1 MHLHY
6 YDRIKM
12 YIQNKDPERI
22 AAIAVILIAA
32 IIFAIPTAAGTTVS
46 VVVPEYEPVVGD
58 TFDVKIEIDYV
69 ENLDSGQFDL
79 YFNSKVINVVEV
91 ADNDNCPLAVE
102 SGSIGG
108 TEVPIGGCKIE
119 DYNEAPVI
127 DGSSVGDY
135 KMWLT
140 FDLPGF
146 DGVSGSGHLATITFK
161 VTGKS
166 GDCSVLNFRHDANT
180 PLLVDIYSNEIS
192 AAWID
197 GNVTIGTLEPDPSP
211 TPPPNSTATP
221 TPTYTTTQKYAVSV
235 YVKNLDDDKLDVHL
249 FIDGEDREYKTI
261 SSGKTSGKYNKP
273 STTDYKLEEGVHTF
287 TIKWYD
293 PSTGKW
299 YEKTEEHD
307 ITCATTI
314 TLLTDEHAEDEDKIS
329 AHVYIKNLDDDD
341 PNVYL
346 YIDGD
351 YKKYISIASN
361 STGDYGEYEFEE
373 DEDTLH
379 SFKIVWCDP
388 GTDEEYEKI
397 TRSHITS
404 EEAVTLYVDK
414 HTEDDI
420 ILLPDETLTP
430 VSTRSTSTATTS
442 QSASDSQPSPGKTPS
457 STTFH
462 TDPTLSENSAESND
476 LGQGIIWYTLI
487 GLLAVVFALLQIRRS

>member
-1 MHLHY
+1 
-6 YDRIKM
+6 M
-12 YIQNKDPERI
+12 YTQNRDPERL
-22 AAIAVILIAA
+22 VTIAA
-32 IIFAIPTAAGTTVS
+32 IIMAIIFTIPTAAGTTVS
-46 VVVPEYEPVVGD
+46 VDSPEYVSVGD
-58 TFDVKIEIDYV
+58 TFDVEIEIDEV
-69 ENLDSGQFDL
+69 ENFDSGQFNI
-79 YFNSKVINVVEV
+79 YFNSKVVDVVNVV
-91 ADNDNCPLAVE
+91 DGDCGGAVE
-102 SGSIGG
+102 AGSIDE
-108 TEVPIGGCKIE
+108 TEVPIDGCSIIEGYTSFAGNSEIWMTFNLGG
-119 DYNEAPVI
+119 A
-127 DGSSVGDY
+127 DGI
-135 KMWLT
+135 
-140 FDLPGF
+140 
-146 DGVSGSGHLATITFK
+146 SGSGHLATITFE

-166 GDCSVLNFRHDANT
+166 GDRSVLNFDHDDKPPILT
-180 PLLVDIYSNEIS
+180 DIYSNEINVT
-192 AAWID
+192 WID
-197 GNVTIGTLEPDPSP
+197 GNVTIGTSEPG
-211 TPPPNSTATP
+211 P
-221 TPTYTTTQKYAVSV
+221 TPTYTTKQKYAVSV

-261 SSGKTSGKYNKP
+261 SSGKTSVKYDKP
-273 STTDYKLEEGVHTF
+273 SPTNYKLEEGVHTF

-404 EEAVTLYVDK
+404 EEAVTLYVDL
-414 HTEDDI
+414 HTEEDM
-420 ILLPDETLTP
+420 ILLPDETPTP

-462 TDPTLSENSAESND
+462 TDPTLSENSAENNG
-476 LGQGIIWYTLI
+476 LGQGTTWYTLI